1 MRGDFIYQVG
11 IYIRLSKEDLLKS
24 KEQESESVIHQR
36 SLIENYAKGH
46 NLIIKKEYV
55 DDGFSGTTF
64 DRPAFQELIQDIES
78 SKINMVITKDLSRLG
93 RDYIKCGYYIEE
105 YFPMKKVRY
114 ISILDNI
121 DTGINSTN
129 NDIAPFKALFN
140 DMQSKDTSKKIKSIL
155 NDLKRKGYFIGN
167 SACYG
172 YLKDPNDKHK
182 LIIDADSSKVVRKI
196 FDLALDGYSY
206 KEIVNYLNREN
217 IQTPSDYKNNIHTH
231 KWGVTSVYQILH
243 NYMYTGNMTQNTQSK
258 LNYKSKKRITLDKNL
273 WIIVPNTHEAIIS
286 EEEYDRLNHF
296 IHTIG

>member
-1 MRGDFIYQVG
+1 MRGDFIYRVG
-11 IYIRLSKEDLLKS
+11 IYIRLSKEDINKNN
-24 KEQESESVIHQR
+24 ESESVINQR
-36 SLIENYAKGH
+36 SLINRYVCEN
-46 NLIIKKEYV
+46 NLCVLKEYV
-55 DDGFSGTTF
+55 DDGFSGTNF
-64 DRPAFQELIQDIES
+64 DRPAFQAMITDIES
-78 SKINMVITKDLSRLG
+78 GIINMIITKDLSRLG

-121 DTGINSTN
+121 DTSINSTN

-155 NDLKRKGYFIGN
+155 NELKRKGCFIGN

-172 YLKDPNDKHK
+172 YLKDPNNKHK
-182 LIIDADSSKVVRKI
+182 LIIDSNCSGVVRKI
-196 FDLALDGYSY
+196 FDLALEGYSY
-206 KEIVNYLNREN
+206 KDIANYLNKHN
-217 IQTPSDYKNNIHTH
+217 IQTPSDYKKNINIH
-231 KWGVTSVYQILH
+231 KWGTTSIYQILH

-258 LNYKSKKRITLDKNL
+258 LNYKSKKRITLDKSL

-286 EEEYDRLNHF
+286 EEEYYKLNNF

>member
-1 MRGDFIYQVG
+1 MRGDFIYRVG
-11 IYIRLSKEDLLKS
+11 IYIRLSKEDINKNI
-24 KEQESESVIHQR
+24 ESESITNQR
-36 SLIENYAKGH
+36 SLINRYVIENG
-46 NLIIKKEYV
+46 LSIFKEYV
-55 DDGFSGTTF
+55 DDGFSGTNF
-64 DRPAFQELIQDIES
+64 DRPAFKELISDIES
-78 SKINMVITKDLSRLG
+78 NKINMIITKDLSRLG

-114 ISILDNI
+114 VSILDNI
-121 DTGINSTN
+121 DTSINSTN

-155 NDLKRKGYFIGN
+155 NELKKKGYFIGN

-172 YLKDPNDKHK
+172 YHKDPNDKHK
-182 LIIDADSSKVVRKI
+182 LIIDSNSSRVVRKI
-196 FDLALDGYSY
+196 YDLALAGLSY
-206 KEIVNYLNREN
+206 KDIVNYLNKNN
-217 IQTPSDYKNNIHTH
+217 IQTPSDYKNNINTH

-258 LNYKSKKRITLDKNL
+258 LNYKSKKRILLDKSL

-286 EEEYDRLNHF
+286 EEEYYKLNNF